1 MERKHMQNHT
11 DMKSECQQE
20 KALIEAEQS
29 RLRRHIRWVST
40 LRVVLFLTAL
50 LSISFYIAGEK
61 FILLPIVSAV
71 GLVLFLALVKYHT
84 RLFTRY
90 SRGEIKL
97 AVCRTDLAHLDE
109 DYSGQRAGEEYVDA
123 AHDFAYDIDLYG
135 RHSLFQMLNRTC
147 SDVGSHRLAEV
158 LSRPLTDTTAIR
170 QRQQLLQTMGEEKEL
185 LTRFRVELLCAAA
198 EDYATNGRKGDERL
212 LTLGNADWEAWTAS
226 PDEFASRWYYRL
238 LTPATACTNLMAWGA
253 AIAGV
258 LPYSLASLVT
268 ILFAIVSS
276 AFTTRIT
283 RKQQEYSRRLHT
295 LSLVAP
301 ALELVEQAPCKEFA
315 AWQQIARGV
324 GQERGGVSASSAIRQ
339 LRRLMD
345 NLDRRNNVVMLFL
358 LNGLFFWEIRQM
370 IRLERWKRLY
380 ACHIPAW
387 MDALARADAYVS
399 MALFARHHPDYTW
412 PDALEGDGDFTYT
425 ATALSHPLMRRGTCV
440 PNPIEIDGRPDFL
453 VITGANMAGK
463 STYLRTVSIN
473 YLLACVGLPVCGTEM
488 TFTSARLLT
497 SLRTADS
504 LSDGE
509 SYFFAELKRLKLIID
524 SLKRGEQ
531 LFIVLDEILRGTN
544 SVDKQKGSLAL
555 LRQLVRLRANGIIA
569 THDLLLGTLADH
581 YPTHVHNHCFEANIR
596 DDQLTFAYRLRPG
609 IAQNMNA
616 CFLMQQ
622 MGIGEGEW

>member
-1 MERKHMQNHT
+1 
-11 DMKSECQQE
+11 MKSECRQE
-20 KALIEAEQS
+20 KALIESEQS
-29 RLRRHIRWVST
+29 RLQRRIRWVST
-40 LRVVLFLTAL
+40 LRVVLFLMAL
-50 LSISFYIAGEK
+50 LSISFYIAGQK
-61 FILLPIVSAV
+61 MTFLPVISGV
-71 GLVLFLALVKYHT
+71 GLLLFLALVKYHT
-84 RLFTRY
+84 RLFARY
-90 SRGEIKL
+90 SRGEVSL
-97 AVCRTDLAHLDE
+97 AVCRTDLAHLSE
-109 DYSGQRAGEEYVDA
+109 DYAGQRAGEEYVDT
-123 AHDFAYDIDLYG
+123 AHDFAYDIDLFG

-147 SDVGSHRLAEV
+147 SDVGSHWLAKM
-158 LSRPLTDTTAIR
+158 LGRPLTDAAAIR
-170 QRQQLLQTMGEEKEL
+170 QRQQLLQTMGEEKDF
-185 LTRFRVELLCAAA
+185 LTRFRVEMLSAAA
-198 EDYATNGRKGDERL
+198 EDYATNGHQGEETRL
-212 LTLGNADWEAWTAS
+212 ALGRANWKAWTVS
-226 PDEFASRWYYRL
+226 PDEFSSRWYYRL
-238 LTPATACTNLMAWGA
+238 LTPAAACTNLVAWGA
-253 AIAGV
+253 AIAGL
-258 LPYSLASLVT
+258 LPYSLATLVT

-276 AFTTRIT
+276 AFTARIT
-283 RKQQEYSRRLHT
+283 RKQQEYSRRLRT

-301 ALELVEQAPCKEFA
+301 ALELVEQAPWREEA
-315 AWQQIARGV
+315 AWRQIAQGV
-324 GQERGGVSASSAIRQ
+324 GQERGVAASSAIRQ
-339 LRRLMD
+339 LHKMM
-345 NLDRRNNVVMLFL
+345 NSLDRRNNVLLLFL

-370 IRLERWKRLY
+370 IRLEGWKCLY

-387 MDALARADAYVS
+387 MAALAQADAYVS
-399 MALFARHHPDYTW
+399 VALFVRHHPDYTW
-412 PDALEGDGDFTYT
+412 PEAQEADGDFIYT

-463 STYLRTVSIN
+463 STYLRTVSVN
-473 YLLACVGLPVCGTEM
+473 YLLACAGLPVCGVEVR
-488 TFTSARLLT
+488 FTPARLLT

-581 YPTHVHNHCFEANIR
+581 YPTYVHNRCFEADIQG
-596 DDQLTFAYRLRPG
+596 DQLTFAYRLRPG

>member
-1 MERKHMQNHT
+1 MQ
-11 DMKSECQQE
+11 DYAEMKSESQRE

-29 RLRRHIRWVST
+29 RLRRRIRWVST

-50 LSISFYIAGEK
+50 LSISFYIAGQK
-61 FILLPIVSAV
+61 FIQLPIVSAV
-71 GLVLFLALVKYHT
+71 GLLLFLALVKYHT

-90 SRGEIKL
+90 SRGEIRL
-97 AVCRTDLAHLDE
+97 AVCHTDLAHLDE
-109 DYSGQRAGEEYVDA
+109 DYSEQRAGEEYVDA
-123 AHDFAYDIDLYG
+123 THDFAYDIDLYG

-147 SDVGSHRLAEV
+147 SDMGSHRLAEV
-158 LSRPLTDTTAIR
+158 LGQPLRENASIR
-170 QRQQLLQTMGEEKEL
+170 QRQQLLQTMRDEKEF
-185 LTRFRVELLCAAA
+185 LTRFRVEMLCAAA
-198 EDYATNGRKGDERL
+198 EDYATNGHKGDERF
-212 LTLGNADWEAWTAS
+212 LTLGNADWKAWTAS
-226 PDEFASRWYYRL
+226 PDEFANRWYYRL
-238 LTPATACTNLMAWGA
+238 LTPLAAGMNLLVWGA
-253 AIAGV
+253 AIAGL
-258 LPYSLASLVT
+258 LPYSLATLVT

-276 AFTTRIT
+276 AFTARIT
-283 RKQQEYSRRLHT
+283 RKQQEYSRRLRT
-295 LSLVAP
+295 LSLAFPV
-301 ALELVEQAPCKEFA
+301 LELVEQAPCKEFA
-315 AWQQIARGV
+315 AWQQITQGV
-324 GQERGGVSASSAIRQ
+324 GQERGGVVASSAIRR
-339 LRRLMD
+339 LRSLMD

-370 IRLERWKRLY
+370 IRLEGWKCLY

-387 MDALARADAYVS
+387 MAALAQADAYVS
-399 MALFARHHPDYTW
+399 MALFVRHHPDYTW
-412 PDALEGDGDFTYT
+412 PEALEADGGFTYT

-463 STYLRTVSIN
+463 STYLRTVSAN
-473 YLLACVGLPVCGTEM
+473 YLLACVGLPVCGTDV
-488 TFTSARLLT
+488 TFTPARLLT

-524 SLKRGEQ
+524 SLKQGEQ

-569 THDLLLGTLADH
+569 THDLLLGTLADL
-581 YPTHVHNHCFEANIR
+581 YPTHVHNLCFEADIR
-596 DDQLTFAYRLRPG
+596 NDQLTFAYRLRSG

>member
-1 MERKHMQNHT
+1 MSIETLLH
-11 DMKSECQQE
+11 DYQQE
-20 KALIEAEQS
+20 KVLIEAEQR
-29 RLRRHIRWVST
+29 RLRRRIRWVST

-50 LSISFYIAGEK
+50 LSILFYIAGQK
-61 FILLPIVSAV
+61 FILLPIISAV
-71 GLVLFLALVKYHT
+71 GMVLFLALVKYHT

-90 SRGEIKL
+90 SRGEIRL
-97 AVCRTDLAHLDE
+97 AVCRTDLAHIDE
-109 DYSGQRAGEEYVDA
+109 DYSGQRAGEEYVDV
-123 AHDFAYDIDLYG
+123 AHDFAYDIDLFG
-135 RHSLFQMLNRTC
+135 RHSLFQMMNLTC
-147 SDVGSHRLAEV
+147 SDVGSHRLAEI
-158 LSRPLTDTTAIR
+158 LRQPLTDAASIR
-170 QRQQLLQTMGEEKEL
+170 QRQQLLQAMGEEKDFL
-185 LTRFRVELLCAAA
+185 NRFRVETLCAAA
-198 EDYATNGRKGDERL
+198 EDYATNGHQGEETL
-212 LTLGNADWEAWTAS
+212 LTLGHADWKAWSVS
-226 PDEFASRWYYRL
+226 PDEFSPHWYYRL
-238 LTPATACTNLMAWGA
+238 LTPLTASTNLLVWGA
-253 AIAGV
+253 AISGL
-258 LPYSLASLVT
+258 LPYSLSALVT
-268 ILFAIVSS
+268 ILFAIISS
-276 AFTTRIT
+276 SFTTRIT
-283 RKQQEYSRRLHT
+283 RKQQEYSRRLRT

-301 ALELVEQAPCKEFA
+301 ALELVKQAPWNNKP
-315 AWQQIARGV
+315 AWQKVSQGV
-324 GQERGGVSASSAIRQ
+324 GQERGESASSAICQ
-339 LRRLMD
+339 LHKLMD
-345 NLDRRNNVVMLFL
+345 ALDRRNNVVMLFL

-380 ACHIPAW
+380 ACHILAW
-387 MDALARADAYVS
+387 MDALAQADAYVS
-399 MALFARHHPDYTW
+399 MALFVRHHPDYTW
-412 PDALEGDGDFTYT
+412 PDAQEGDGDFTYT
-425 ATALSHPLMRRGTCV
+425 ATALSHPLMRCGTCV

-463 STYLRTVSIN
+463 STYLRTVSVN

-488 TFTSARLLT
+488 TFTPARLLT

-509 SYFFAELKRLKLIID
+509 SYFFAELKRLKLIIN

-581 YPTHVHNHCFEANIR
+581 YPTHVHNHCFEADIR